1 MKKIFLPILSVVFLL
16 STFTF
21 IGCVEEE
28 EDPPVEVNEFSIAPS
43 TTNGRT
49 NNYLGCIEIS
59 SRSVDISTWDH
70 GQIDGDII
78 SLIANGQTI
87 LSNHELDGPSNT
99 KNFSHTFD
107 ANGFNYL
114 VLYAHN
120 EGDISPN
127 TATIS
132 LNGQDFVLESN
143 LSTNGY
149 VDIVVTGFGVEC
161 SSGGFAGGGSG
172 GGGSGS
178 GGNSS
183 IVFWTAQDWECGNIT
198 VELENV
204 GTGTISQYYSSSPDC
219 GASGN
224 ANFSGLDA
232 GSYTFTASCPD
243 YSWGSTFTLDDNV
256 CLKFELQ

>member
-1 MKKIFLPILSVVFLL
+1 MKKLLLHALSAIILL
-16 STFTF
+16 SIMTFV
-21 IGCVEEE
+21 GCIEEE
-28 EDPPVEVNEFSIAPS
+28 EADPPVEVNEFSIAPS
-43 TTNGRT
+43 STNGRS

-87 LSNHELDGPSNT
+87 LSNHELDGPSNA

-132 LNGQDFVLESN
+132 LNGKEFILESN

-161 SSGGFAGGGSG
+161 SSSGFAGGGSG
-172 GGGSGS
+172 GGGSG
-178 GGNSS
+178 GNSS
-183 IVFWTAQDWECGNIT
+183 VVFWTAKDWGCGNIS

-219 GASGN
+219 GASGS

-232 GSYTFTASCPD
+232 GSYTFTASCTG
-243 YSWGSTFTLDDNV
+243 YTWGSTFTLDDNV